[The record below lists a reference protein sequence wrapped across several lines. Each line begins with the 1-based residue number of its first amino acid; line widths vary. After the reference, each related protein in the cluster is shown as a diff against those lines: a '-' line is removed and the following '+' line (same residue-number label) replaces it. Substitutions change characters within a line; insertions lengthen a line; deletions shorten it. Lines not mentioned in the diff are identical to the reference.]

1 MQPRIVSTK
10 RLATELVEQLDRAG
24 ILTEQ
29 HDFIQ
34 TIIQVPDKIDSNQ
47 IQKFVVLTSKS
58 AVNAWLAIAE
68 HFCIKILDHPV
79 FCIDQA
85 TKKEVIARN
94 LTVQGEAKDSSSLA
108 DVITQD
114 SSIQSMTYVCSGI
127 RRDELSSKLRAKGVE
142 VNEII
147 GYHTHPTPIKIIEP
161 FQGVLFFSPSGV
173 DSFLSLNEISSV
185 CFCIGDATAAHA
197 TSKGFKNVQVAE
209 LSTPESVIK
218 KVIHYYSKN
227 PVHA

>member
-24 ILTEQ
+24 ILHEQ

-34 TIIQVPDKIDSNQ
+34 TIIQVPDKINSQQ
-47 IQKFVVLTSKS
+47 IQKFIVLTSKS
-58 AVNAWLAIAE
+58 AVNAWIAIVVK
-68 HFCIKILDHPV
+68 HGINVSDYPV

-85 TKKEVIARN
+85 TKKEVIAQN
-94 LTVQGEAKDSSSLA
+94 LTIQGEAKDSASLA
-108 DVITQD
+108 GVIIQD
-114 SSIQSMTYVCSGI
+114 SSIKSVTYICSNI
-127 RRDELSSKLRAKGVE
+127 RRDELPSRLKAKGIE
-142 VNEII
+142 VNEIT
-147 GYHTHPTPIKIIEP
+147 GYHTQPTPLKINSTS
-161 FQGVLFFSPSGV
+161 QAVLFFSPSGV
-173 DSFLSLNEISSV
+173 DSFLSLNGVSDV

-197 TSKGFKNVQVAE
+197 TAKGFKNVQVAE

-218 KVIHYYSKN
+218 KVIQYYSKN